1 MKKSHQ
7 RSMKLAVLPCMI
19 AVALSISGCTFSE
32 INKMQKKAQ
41 EDSAHA
47 REKVSALSAR
57 KSQALTWLDNQWINP
72 VPVAQV
78 SREKKQT
85 APACYITQARKG
97 EITLQELGQRITAVC
112 GIPVI
117 ITPDAANSTLEGGAT
132 RQMTG
137 TLPAPDENGRLPLS
151 SLGSTTMTTSTQPL
165 TLNNLMWQGD
175 INGLLDLM
183 ASRSGL
189 YWRMDNGRIV
199 FYLTETRTYP
209 LHMLNTKTSSSSSVS
224 SGSTSTMGATG
235 GQDNSAS
242 GDATSSQSTTVGQE
256 YDLYEDIRK
265 TIEAMLTPEKG
276 RYWLSASSS
285 TLTVTDTPAV
295 QDSRRTICRRTKQYY
310 EPPGSPERTGSER
323 QQYQKRTVRSGL
335 EPCL

>member
-209 LHMLNTKTSSSSSVS
+209 LHMLNTKT
-224 SGSTSTMGATG
+224 
-235 GQDNSAS
+235 
-242 GDATSSQSTTVGQE
+242 
-256 YDLYEDIRK
+256 
-265 TIEAMLTPEKG
+265 
-276 RYWLSASSS
+276 
-285 TLTVTDTPAV
+285 
-295 QDSRRTICRRTKQYY
+295 
-310 EPPGSPERTGSER
+310 
-323 QQYQKRTVRSGL
+323 
-335 EPCL
+335 

>member
-97 EITLQELGQRITAVC
+97 ALCRNWGNVLL
-112 GIPVI
+112 PY
-117 ITPDAANSTLEGGAT
+117 AA
-132 RQMTG
+132 
-137 TLPAPDENGRLPLS
+137 
-151 SLGSTTMTTSTQPL
+151 SL
-165 TLNNLMWQGD
+165 
-175 INGLLDLM
+175 
-183 ASRSGL
+183 
-189 YWRMDNGRIV
+189 
-199 FYLTETRTYP
+199 
-209 LHMLNTKTSSSSSVS
+209 
-224 SGSTSTMGATG
+224 
-235 GQDNSAS
+235 
-242 GDATSSQSTTVGQE
+242 
-256 YDLYEDIRK
+256 
-265 TIEAMLTPEKG
+265 
-276 RYWLSASSS
+276 
-285 TLTVTDTPAV
+285 
-295 QDSRRTICRRTKQYY
+295 
-310 EPPGSPERTGSER
+310 
-323 QQYQKRTVRSGL
+323 
-335 EPCL
+335 